1 MYTGLVIWTVPLRNS
16 AESKKLMHKL
26 TIHVLK
32 NLHMVGEETHNLEL
46 EGTASYAV
54 QTTNYY
60 PEVSQLSPGFCDWI
74 RQ

>member
-1 MYTGLVIWTVPLRNS
+1 MNCTTEEFSWKQEVNAQVNDTRV
-16 AESKKLMHKL
+16 
-26 TIHVLK
+26 K

-54 QTTNYY
+54 QTTNCY